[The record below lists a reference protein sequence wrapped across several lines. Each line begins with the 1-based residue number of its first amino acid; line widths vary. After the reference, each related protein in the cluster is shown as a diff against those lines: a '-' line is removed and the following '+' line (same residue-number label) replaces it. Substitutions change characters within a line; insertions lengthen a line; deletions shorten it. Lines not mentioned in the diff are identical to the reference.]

1 MSYLPP
7 EQVVVA
13 YLTGECGLV
22 GVAVE
27 TPEDLL
33 ANLPFA
39 MVTRVGGPT
48 DYITDQGTIDVDV
61 FNTIRTTALDTANLV
76 HTRMLAL
83 RGQAVSG
90 CVIDDVD
97 VLMAPRWVDFGDE
110 HVKRYVATY
119 TISSRLGIP
128 LSVVAS

>member
-13 YLTGECGLV
+13 YLTGACGLV
-22 GVAVE
+22 GVGVE
-27 TPEDLL
+27 DPQNLL
-33 ANLPFA
+33 STLPFA
-39 MVTRVGGPT
+39 KVTRVGGPT

-61 FNTIRTTALDTANLV
+61 FNTSRSSALDTMTVV
-76 HTRMLAL
+76 HTKMLAM
-83 RGQAVSG
+83 RGTQVSG
-90 CVIDDVD
+90 CLIDDVD
-97 VLMAPRWVDFGDE
+97 VLMAPRWVDYADE
-110 HVKRYVATY
+110 HTRRYVATY

>member
-13 YLTGECGLV
+13 YLTGACGLK

-27 TPEDLL
+27 DPEDLL
-33 ANLPFA
+33 AHLPFA
-39 MVTRVGGPT
+39 KVTRVGGPT
-48 DYITDQGTIDVDV
+48 DFITDQGTIDVDV
-61 FNTIRTTALDTANLV
+61 FHTTRTTASDTAHLV
-76 HTRMLAL
+76 HNRMLAL
-83 RGQAVSG
+83 RGIQVSG
-90 CVIDDVD
+90 CLIDDVD
-97 VLMAPRWVDFGDE
+97 VLMAPRWVDYEDE
-110 HVKRYVATY
+110 HARRYVASY